1 MFVFNLELQGDMKVY
16 LIRRQKRGLIRS
28 AIITALIFFVP
39 AIIIGTIWGD
49 NFIIRTIS
57 ISLTIFSLLFLICF
71 SRWNSPLNGFYEY
84 IPQSIVIDTQQE
96 IIETIGNAKYSYQR
110 KELQWV
116 KEIIDFGGWYEFNFY
131 GQWRNSFFICQ
142 KDLIIEGTIEDFEK
156 LFEGLIV
163 RKYEGKD

>member
-57 ISLTIFSLLFLICF
+57 IL
-71 SRWNSPLNGFYEY
+71 
-84 IPQSIVIDTQQE
+84 
-96 IIETIGNAKYSYQR
+96 
-110 KELQWV
+110 
-116 KEIIDFGGWYEFNFY
+116 
-131 GQWRNSFFICQ
+131 
-142 KDLIIEGTIEDFEK
+142 
-156 LFEGLIV
+156 
-163 RKYEGKD
+163 